1 MKKFY
6 FLIFTFILFLQI
18 SIAQP
23 PARYF
28 ESINNAKNS
37 FDKKEY
43 KKSGQLYAAAFKQN
57 GGKAY
62 LEDRYNAA
70 RSWALAGNK
79 DSAFVQLFKV
89 VTLYDYINYA
99 EISVEKAFNT
109 LHTDKRWTE
118 VDEKVK
124 LNISKSDGNLNKGL
138 VLLLDSVYRD
148 YHSNRLKEVSIKNE
162 FGNESNELKA
172 IKKIIRK
179 GDSVNLFIVTNVI
192 DTYGW
197 LGRGSVGFIGN
208 YSLALL
214 IQQADL
220 SVQEKYLE
228 KMRAAFENKN
238 VEAQDLA
245 LVEDKVALRKGKKQ
259 LYGSVVVTIGNKNYV
274 APIEDVENLNK
285 RRTALG
291 LKSMNEYLQNWGMK
305 WDVNKYKKDLLLLEK
320 EKIEY

>member
-1 MKKFY
+1 MKKIY
-6 FLIFTFILFLQI
+6 FFIFIFWSSIQF

-23 PARYF
+23 SSKYF
-28 ESINNAKNS
+28 ESIDRAKNS
-37 FDKKEY
+37 FTKKEY
-43 KKSGQLYAAAFKQN
+43 KKSGQFYSTAFKSN

-62 LEDRYNAA
+62 MEDRYNGA
-70 RSWALAGNK
+70 RSWSLAGIK

-99 EISVEKAFNT
+99 EISTEKAFNS
-109 LHTDKRWTE
+109 LHNDKRWTQ

-124 LNISKSDGNLNKGL
+124 LNIAKSDGNLNKGL

-162 FGNESNELKA
+162 FGAESNELKA
-172 IKKIIRK
+172 IKKTIKQR
-179 GDSVNLFIVTNVI
+179 DSVNLKIVTDVI

-208 YSLALL
+208 YSLALI

-220 SVQEKYLE
+220 EIQEKYLSKARE
-228 KMRAAFENKN
+228 AFSNKN
-238 VEAQDLA
+238 VEPNDMA
-245 LVEDKVALRKGKKQ
+245 LLEDKVSLRKRGKQ
-259 LYGSVVVTIGNKNYV
+259 IYGSVIVSIGNKNYV
-274 APIEDVENLNK
+274 ASIENVENLEKK
-285 RRTALG
+285 RAELG
-291 LKSMNEYLQNWGMK
+291 LKSMNSYLISWGMK
-305 WDVNKYKKDLLLLEK
+305 WVVFKYKKDLLLLEK